1 MMDCCL
7 IILPVWRKN
16 ERFSLDSTGKERS
29 WEWKDRSWCNVYK
42 SAFLCQSP
50 PERYTKSGDMLLL
63 CAKVGDGSSRID
75 PLSFLR
81 RILLAHNTALNS
93 LLDGWRIKVVSF
105 YHKGAKKT
113 EWHYSAKKKT
123 ATTGNGSF
131 YNLYH
136 IRIHLLY
143 MLVFH
148 YMYMYIKKEV
158 IYIYIYVRDS
168 IVWR

>member
-16 ERFSLDSTGKERS
+16 ERFSLDSAGKERS

-93 LLDGWRIKVVSF
+93 LLDGWRIRVVSF
-105 YHKGAKKT
+105 YYKGAKKT
-113 EWHYSAKKKT
+113 DWHYSAKKLPLLEMDPFIIYT
-123 ATTGNGSF
+123 ISGFIYYICLFS
-131 YNLYH
+131 LYV
-136 IRIHLLY
+136 Y
-143 MLVFH
+143 V
-148 YMYMYIKKEV
+148 YKKKEV
-158 IYIYIYVRDS
+158 IYIFIYM
-168 IVWR
+168 